1 MTSFDGREISSND
14 IQWNQSIE
22 KATFDELEV
31 RKRIYSTGTQYPSD
45 DIRRTQRTHIFR
57 VLLHLY
63 KINHQNEVKNI
74 IERSSL

>member
-1 MTSFDGREISSND
+1 MTLFDGRKISSNE

-22 KATFDELEV
+22 KATFDALEV
-31 RKRIYSTGTQYPSD
+31 RKGLYSTGTQYPSD

-63 KINHQNEVKNI
+63 KINHQNEVRNI
-74 IERSSL
+74 IESSL